1 VRLLPAF
8 FGKLLGRNVE
18 EEQPPPAEPPTAPHR
33 SPTVER
39 PLSQDDAASGFDGG
53 GDSAA

>member
-1 VRLLPAF
+1 MRLLPAF

-18 EEQPPPAEPPTAPHR
+18 EEQPPPEDPPTAPHR
-33 SPTVER
+33 PTTVEK
-39 PLSQDDAASGFDGG
+39 PLSQDDAGSGFDGG

>member
-18 EEQPPPAEPPTAPHR
+18 EEQPPPVEPPTAPHR
-33 SPTVER
+33 PPTTER
-39 PLSQDDAASGFDGG
+39 PLSQDDAGSSIESG

>member
-33 SPTVER
+33 RPTTEMPV
-39 PLSQDDAASGFDGG
+39 SQDDAGSGFDSGS
-53 GDSAA
+53 DSAA